1 MKSILRITKLLE
13 LVEMT
18 SGLVKLMLASASPN
32 DKL

>member
-18 SGLVKLMLASASPN
+18 SVKLMLASASPN